1 MQAGV
6 VVEGNGGNGG
16 SSCSV
21 GALDGGGGHHDLTP
35 VDKRSH
41 RPVQSNKCCQ
51 IEQNLHHHTTISSM
65 KVHQHGGSDTDNE
78 STAGDRL
85 ILEARQDFGRAL
97 ALGAA
102 SVVFTLVA
110 GMAADTILSG
120 FAFHNMEVLA
130 LFQQV

>member
-1 MQAGV
+1 
-6 VVEGNGGNGG
+6 
-16 SSCSV
+16 
-21 GALDGGGGHHDLTP
+21 
-35 VDKRSH
+35 
-41 RPVQSNKCCQ
+41 
-51 IEQNLHHHTTISSM
+51 M
-65 KVHQHGGSDTDNE
+65 KVQQQHGGSDTDNE

-85 ILEARQDFGRAL
+85 ILEARQDFRRAL